1 MKIKTRMK
9 GLLKMRNKLLAA
21 VLAGLC
27 LLVSGCGK
35 YVINEDADIENNATA
50 SVTAEGVLYE
60 LKDDSIYADGK
71 LLAENIGASEDFIVV
86 LGNKVYF
93 NTEEGTKY
101 ALTKN
106 GKVKK
111 FGNGR
116 IIYARGL
123 WLYYQNISLFAVNAQ
138 DGEYIMLKD
147 PAPEF
152 KEDTGSTLIFTDG
165 EKDYSIEYNGRAFT
179 EE

>member
-1 MKIKTRMK
+1 
-9 GLLKMRNKLLAA
+9 MRNKLLAA
-21 VLAGLC
+21 VLAVLC
-27 LLVSGCGK
+27 LCVSGCGK
-35 YVINEDADIENNATA
+35 YVIDEDAVIENNATA
-50 SVTAEGVLYE
+50 SVTAEDVLYE
-60 LKDDSIYADGK
+60 LKDDSIYADGE
-71 LLAENIGASEDFIVV
+71 LLAGDIGASEEFIVV

-106 GKVKK
+106 GKIKK

-123 WLYYQNISLFAVNAQ
+123 WLYYQNKSLFAVNAQ
-138 DGEYIMLKD
+138 DGKYIMLKD

-152 KEDTGSTLIFTDG
+152 KEDTGSKLIFTDG
-165 EKDYSIEYNGRAFT
+165 EKDYSLKYDGRTLT